1 MLSPAWQ
8 PAVVGLV
15 VFSGRFDRLQP
26 PAQVSL
32 RVPGFCRSIL
42 SPGGLYCQVRARRP
56 IRPYRRLRRRKCG
69 LPLSQFHSDKLR
81 TYQSA
86 LCLGQNAER
95 DRNGYCAASLKPPK
109 SLSPTPPR
117 SPQTLPAIVPY
128 WIGSFT
134 YFPAAPAC
142 ETISARFSPAKPQQ
156 AVASRLIRHERDAA
170 ELCSP
175 EPFPASGSCISQNRN
190 LPCSCGSSI
199 YIPRPFCY
207 NQKKHRTWR

>member
-1 MLSPAWQ
+1 MKTFPLSLILFPFLSQPAQTLLSDSPLPPINQNTRLRPIRSPWYPLAAMLSPAWQ

-42 SPGGLYCQVRARRP
+42 APGGLYCQVHARRP

-69 LPLSQFHSDKLR
+69 FPLSQFHSDKPR

-117 SPQTLPAIVPY
+117 SPQTRPRYCTVLD
-128 WIGSFT
+128 WEFHLFSRR
-134 YFPAAPAC
+134 
-142 ETISARFSPAKPQQ
+142 AR
-156 AVASRLIRHERDAA
+156 L
-170 ELCSP
+170 
-175 EPFPASGSCISQNRN
+175 
-190 LPCSCGSSI
+190 
-199 YIPRPFCY
+199 
-207 NQKKHRTWR
+207 